1 MCDVKANTPGYK
13 VGISNL
19 GDYGMLKFEESDLK
33 VKMSLKESQLTS
45 FWESSLHNIA
55 EVNSS
60 CSGD

>member
-45 FWESSLHNIA
+45 F
-55 EVNSS
+55 
-60 CSGD
+60 